1 MGGALNVTSKENVG
15 STFSFK
21 LPLQV
26 TKEKDLARQ
35 QASKNGVSVP
45 VGETRAK
52 ISTDSSSAAP
62 QSSGP
67 HRALRVLLAE
77 DNKVNIMV
85 AQSMLKR
92 LGHTLEAVGNGAD
105 VIQALQRSS
114 YDLILMDIHMPIMNG
129 LEATKRIRQFEKT
142 GSWTSPDS
150 LELSPEFCIS
160 DALPARIPIIAMTAN
175 ALRDN
180 VEECFRHGMDSFIAK
195 PVTFTKLEQVLKQLF
210 P

>member
-1 MGGALNVTSKENVG
+1 MPRIQTLR
-15 STFSFK
+15 
-21 LPLQV
+21 PLHPLYLS
-26 TKEKDLARQ
+26 KDLARQ
-35 QASKNGVSVP
+35 QVSKNGVSVP

-62 QSSGP
+62 QSSVP

-114 YDLILMDIHMPIMNG
+114 YDLILMV
-129 LEATKRIRQFEKT
+129 
-142 GSWTSPDS
+142 S
-150 LELSPEFCIS
+150 LVHWCSCLNS
-160 DALPARIPIIAMTAN
+160 
-175 ALRDN
+175 
-180 VEECFRHGMDSFIAK
+180 
-195 PVTFTKLEQVLKQLF
+195 
-210 P
+210 